1 MPKPTRLGRLIL
13 KVYPQQDFDDQDYSY
28 ALVTITKDFVTEALR
43 AIREFKKLEW
53 QYPKLEYL
61 AFYSSDVDLVGYFD
75 PGDVYGES
83 WTDYFDTNEYLL
95 EPSSFVPVKHDIA
108 RIGTSLAKV
117 SGRGVYFHAVPKYH
131 DVSLETST
139 IMTESLEK
147 WAKTLGIKRRRPRG
161 TRVAVP

>member
-1 MPKPTRLGRLIL
+1 MPKATSLGRLIL

-43 AIREFKKLEW
+43 AIREFKKLER

-75 PGDVYGES
+75 PGDVYGPWADDFE
-83 WTDYFDTNEYLL
+83 THEYLL

-117 SGRGVYFHAVPKYH
+117 SGRGVYFYVVPKHH

-139 IMTESLEK
+139 IMTESLEE
-147 WAKTLGIKRRRPRG
+147 WAKALGIKHRRSRG